1 MLFSIVDIEMKCLYA
16 LVVLAVLLVLL
27 RFKPFG
33 EGFGQGFGE
42 ESNEGFGEGF
52 ESTKS
57 VVICKAEWCG
67 HCKTA
72 APEFQRLVSASPI
85 TLSNG
90 SKVNVT
96 MLDADADK
104 DKLSM
109 YKIRGF
115 PTILV
120 NNGSDM
126 LEYPGERT
134 YNGVLEYLNN
144 M

>member
-1 MLFSIVDIEMKCLYA
+1 MLFSIVYIEMKCLYA

-27 RFKPFG
+27 RFRP
-33 EGFGQGFGE
+33 FGQGFGE
-42 ESNEGFGEGF
+42 GFDEGSDEGF

>member
-1 MLFSIVDIEMKCLYA
+1 MLFSIVYIEMKCLYA

-27 RFKPFG
+27 RFRPFG
-33 EGFGQGFGE
+33 EGFG
-42 ESNEGFGEGF
+42 EGFDEGF
-52 ESTKS
+52 ESGKS

>member
-1 MLFSIVDIEMKCLYA
+1 MLFSIIDIEMKCLYA
-16 LVVLAVLLVLL
+16 LVILALVLVLL
-27 RFKPFG
+27 RFRPFG
-33 EGFGQGFGE
+33 EGFD
-42 ESNEGFGEGF
+42 EGF
-52 ESTKS
+52 ESEKS

-126 LEYPGERT
+126 LEYPGGRT

>member
-33 EGFGQGFGE
+33 EGFDEGFD
-42 ESNEGFGEGF
+42 EGFGEGF
-52 ESTKS
+52 ESGKS

>member
-1 MLFSIVDIEMKCLYA
+1 MKCLYA

-27 RFKPFG
+27 RFRPFG
-33 EGFGQGFGE
+33 EGFGEGF
-42 ESNEGFGEGF
+42 SNEE
-52 ESTKS
+52 KS

-67 HCKTA
+67 HCKKA
-72 APEFQRLVSASPI
+72 EPEFKRLVSASPI

>member
-16 LVVLAVLLVLL
+16 LTILAVLLVLL
-27 RFKPFG
+27 RFRPFG
-33 EGFGQGFGE
+33 EGFGE

>member
-1 MLFSIVDIEMKCLYA
+1 MKCLYA
-16 LVVLAVLLVLL
+16 LAVLALILALLHFNMV
-27 RFKPFG
+27 G
-33 EGFGQGFGE
+33 EGF
-42 ESNEGFGEGF
+42 SNEE
-52 ESTKS
+52 KS

-67 HCKTA
+67 HCKKA
-72 APEFQRLVSASPI
+72 EPEFKRLVNASPI

-134 YNGVLEYLNN
+134 YNGVIEYLNN

>member
-27 RFKPFG
+27 RFRP
-33 EGFGQGFGE
+33 FGQGFGE
-42 ESNEGFGEGF
+42 GFDEGSDEGF

>member
-1 MLFSIVDIEMKCLYA
+1 MRSLQK
-16 LVVLAVLLVLL
+16 
-27 RFKPFG
+27 
-33 EGFGQGFGE
+33 
-42 ESNEGFGEGF
+42 
-52 ESTKS
+52 
-57 VVICKAEWCG
+57 
-67 HCKTA
+67 A
-72 APEFQRLVSASPI
+72 APEFERLVSESPI
-85 TLSNG
+85 TLQNG

-134 YNGVLEYLNN
+134 YNGVLEYLNS

>member
-33 EGFGQGFGE
+33 EGFD
-42 ESNEGFGEGF
+42 EGFDEGF
-52 ESTKS
+52 ESGKS

>member
-27 RFKPFG
+27 RFRPFG
-33 EGFGQGFGE
+33 EGFD
-42 ESNEGFGEGF
+42 EGFDEGF

-57 VVICKAEWCG
+57 IVICKAEWCG

-120 NNGSDM
+120 NNGSNM

-134 YNGVLEYLNN
+134 YNGVLEYLNS

>member
-1 MLFSIVDIEMKCLYA
+1 MKCLYA
-16 LVVLAVLLVLL
+16 LVVLALVLVLL
-27 RFKPFG
+27 RFRPFG
-33 EGFGQGFGE
+33 EGFG
-42 ESNEGFGEGF
+42 EGFQGM
-52 ESTKS
+52 KS
-57 VVICKAEWCG
+57 VVICKADWCG
-67 HCKTA
+67 HCKKA
-72 APEFQRLVSASPI
+72 APEFERLVSESPI
-85 TLSNG
+85 TLQNG
-90 SKVNVT
+90 NKVNVT

-134 YNGVLEYLNN
+134 YNGVLEYLNS

>member
-1 MLFSIVDIEMKCLYA
+1 MLFSIIDIEMKCLYA

-27 RFKPFG
+27 RFRPFG
-33 EGFGQGFGE
+33 EGFDEG
-42 ESNEGFGEGF
+42 SDEGFNEGF

-57 VVICKAEWCG
+57 IVICKAEWCG

-120 NNGSDM
+120 NNGSNM

-134 YNGVLEYLNN
+134 YNGVLEYLNS

>member
-27 RFKPFG
+27 RFRPFG
-33 EGFGQGFGE
+33 EGFDEG
-42 ESNEGFGEGF
+42 SDEGFNEGF

-57 VVICKAEWCG
+57 IVICKAEWCG

-120 NNGSDM
+120 NNGSNM

-134 YNGVLEYLNN
+134 YNGVLEYLNS

>member
-16 LVVLAVLLVLL
+16 LVVLAILLVLL
-27 RFKPFG
+27 RFRPFG
-33 EGFGQGFGE
+33 EGFDEGSNE
-42 ESNEGFGEGF
+42 ESNEGF
-52 ESTKS
+52 ESGKS

>member
-1 MLFSIVDIEMKCLYA
+1 MLFSIVHIEMKCLYA

-33 EGFGQGFGE
+33 EGFD
-42 ESNEGFGEGF
+42 EGF

-57 VVICKAEWCG
+57 VIICKAEWCG

-72 APEFQRLVSASPI
+72 APEFKRLVSASPI

>member
-16 LVVLAVLLVLL
+16 LTILAVLLVLL
-27 RFKPFG
+27 RFRPFG
-33 EGFGQGFGE
+33 EGFD
-42 ESNEGFGEGF
+42 EGFDEGF
-52 ESTKS
+52 ESGKS

>member
-27 RFKPFG
+27 RFRPFG
-33 EGFGQGFGE
+33 EGFDEG
-42 ESNEGFGEGF
+42 SDEGFNEGF

-57 VVICKAEWCG
+57 IVICKAEWCG

-120 NNGSDM
+120 NNGSNM

>member
-27 RFKPFG
+27 RFRPFG
-33 EGFGQGFGE
+33 EGFDE
-42 ESNEGFGEGF
+42 ESNEGSDEGF
-52 ESTKS
+52 ESEKS

-134 YNGVLEYLNN
+134 YNGVIEYLNN

>member
-27 RFKPFG
+27 RFRPFG
-33 EGFGQGFGE
+33 EGFGEGFDEG
-42 ESNEGFGEGF
+42 SNEGSNEGF

-72 APEFQRLVSASPI
+72 APEFKRLVNASPI